1 MVRGGVVRGGVVRGG
16 VVRGGVVRGGQGA
29 RRAVVAEH
37 TRMQRAARHRAQPP
51 APRRPERH
59 VVREGEGTVRL
70 PP

>member
-1 MVRGGVVRGGVVRGG
+1 MVRAGVVRGGVVRS
-16 VVRGGVVRGGQGA
+16 GQGA

-51 APRRPERH
+51 APRHPQRY
-59 VVREGEGTVRL
+59 VVREREGTVCL